1 VYMSVRRWNAL
12 HLAFPLRCK
21 CGLHAR
27 QVTLQGIDA
36 REGYP
41 TSSLGLPMCN
51 EPMKTGSCTGSL
63 YALNAAAKLMLQAVS
78 QHMNSITTQH
88 QTSSLQRS
96 RYAHIR
102 AATGHAS
109 PQMRVMSLLSLQ
121 SDHSPGLASPTLPRP
136 NSKGKLALLLPVKQG
151 PRSGPLYCCTRFNC
165 SCACRSCGV
174 VLRTTPQ
181 HDVAKGVSQHLNR
194 LDATCMWAQPQLA
207 ALPACTPKQPLQ
219 SQCWSDSSKH
229 LRRAACLARDQKSTP
244 FPPTTSHR
252 QCLGPQWVLLQTG
265 RLQHHL
271 RVPCKTG
278 FRQPVSSM
286 HMQTAALAA
295 CMPTMLLPS

>member
-1 VYMSVRRWNAL
+1 MSVRRWNAL

-27 QVTLQGIDA
+27 QVTLQDIDA

-51 EPMKTGSCTGSL
+51 EPMKTGSCTGSV

-109 PQMRVMSLLSLQ
+109 PQVRVMSLLSLQ
-121 SDHSPGLASPTLPRP
+121 SDQSPGLASPTLPRP
-136 NSKGKLALLLPVKQG
+136 NSKGKLALLLPVKKRT
-151 PRSGPLYCCTRFNC
+151 RSGPLYCCTRFNC
-165 SCACRSCGV
+165 SCVAAPAVWCCG
-174 VLRTTPQ
+174 P
-181 HDVAKGVSQHLNR
+181 NR
-194 LDATCMWAQPQLA
+194 N
-207 ALPACTPKQPLQ
+207 
-219 SQCWSDSSKH
+219 
-229 LRRAACLARDQKSTP
+229 
-244 FPPTTSHR
+244 
-252 QCLGPQWVLLQTG
+252 
-265 RLQHHL
+265 
-271 RVPCKTG
+271 
-278 FRQPVSSM
+278 
-286 HMQTAALAA
+286 
-295 CMPTMLLPS
+295 TMLPKGFHSTSTDLMQHACGHSHSWLPCQRAHLSSHCSPNAGVILVSISDEQHA